1 METREHGAKVE
12 LKGRRAEVES
22 KTTVEMREHGAKAK
36 LKGRRAEV
44 KSRAQWLKAVTGSSQ
59 QYGAGDWKAQGGSTP
74 PYGTN

>member
-1 METREHGAKVE
+1 ME

-22 KTTVEMREHGAKAK
+22 KTTVEMREHGAKVK

-44 KSRAQWLKAVTGSSQ
+44 ESWGQLLKVVMGSSQ
-59 QYGAGDWKAQGGSTP
+59 QDGAVDWKAQGGSTP